1 MATEEE
7 EVEQRIYEEVANTD
21 ENTNNVCEN
30 KENITL
36 IWFDKNIQI
45 DSPDI
50 QLTKRKLKE
59 INDCTLL
66 FTDINLCIQCNES
79 IKSEK
84 IFLVISGTSADAL
97 LSKVHNLCQIDSVFI
112 FCKKKSK
119 YDQLLIED
127 GNYSKIVGSFVEQNS
142 LIRSIQKNVQLAE
155 NQMDILR
162 FYEQN
167 QKGSRDLT
175 EESASFIWHQLLKE
189 VLQKMPSGDKNAKE
203 EMLKKCRLYY
213 RDNKKV
219 LKDIDEFAC
228 KYSKHDAVKWYTK
241 NGFIFKLI
249 NKALRTED
257 VEALYTFR
265 FYLIDLCSELSKN
278 HQRMSEYQQP
288 LSLYRGKTHT
298 KDYIQ
303 ILKDRVDHLIS
314 TNGFFS
320 TSEQIGVAEMYAGM
334 GDNLVNKNDRESV
347 IYKINYDPNVH
358 PETIVAD
365 VSGESQ
371 FPKEQEF
378 LFDLGTVF
386 QIEKFYY
393 DDEKKYWI
401 CEMVPSNKGLE
412 IAKEYLAFQ
421 RDEINHEESDIS
433 IVFGKLLFK
442 MGEHIKC
449 RNYFQNLLSNQVDT
463 DVLKRI
469 EINQGLGRALT
480 GLREFDLSRKYFQDA
495 YDLCTGDNS
504 SLGKRVKLLGLIGF
518 TYDRQGKF
526 DTALD
531 YYFKALKLVDND
543 AQCTNQIAYLLTKI
557 GQTYYSLGQD
567 DLSLEYVE
575 KSYIYLQKSV
585 PEDHPDIIEYYNNM
599 CIAHYHR
606 GLYHAALYY
615 GWKSYEIILT

>member
-7 EVEQRIYEEVANTD
+7 EVEQRTYEEVANTD
-21 ENTNNVCEN
+21 ENTSSVWEN

-36 IWFDKNIQI
+36 IWFDTNIQI

-59 INDCTLL
+59 INNDTLV
-66 FTDINLCIQCNES
+66 FTDINLCIQRIES
-79 IKSEK
+79 IKSKK
-84 IFLVISGTSADAL
+84 IFLVVSGMSADTL

-112 FCKKKSK
+112 FCMKKSK
-119 YDQLLIED
+119 YDRELIED
-127 GNYSKIVGSFVEQNS
+127 GNYSKIVDIFVEQSS
-142 LIRSIQKNVQLAE
+142 LIRSIQKNVELAE
-155 NQMDILR
+155 KQMDILR

-167 QKGSRDLT
+167 QKPTRNLT
-175 EESASFIWHQLLKE
+175 KESASFIWHQLLKE
-189 VLQKMPSGDKNAKE
+189 VLQKMPSGDENAKE

-219 LKDIDEFAC
+219 LKDIDEFAR

-241 NGFIFKLI
+241 NRFIFKLI
-249 NKALRTED
+249 NEALRTED
-257 VEALYTFR
+257 VEVLYTFR

-278 HQRMSEYQQP
+278 HQRILEYQQP
-288 LSLYRGKTHT
+288 LSLYRGTTCT

-303 ILKDRVDHLIS
+303 FLKDSVDHLIS

-320 TSEQIGVAEMYAGM
+320 TSKQIEVAEMYADVGK
-334 GDNLVNKNDRESV
+334 NLTEKNDCESI
-347 IYKINYDPNVH
+347 IYKINYDPNAH
-358 PETIVAD
+358 PKTIVAD

-371 FPKEQEF
+371 FPEEKEF

-386 QIEKFYY
+386 QITEFYY
-393 DDEKKYWI
+393 NEEKKYWI

-433 IVFGKLLFK
+433 IVFGNLLFK

-463 DVLKRI
+463 NVLNRI

-480 GLREFDLSRKYFQDA
+480 GLREFDLSRNYFQDA
-495 YDLCTGDNS
+495 YALCTGNNS
-504 SLGKRVKLLGLIGF
+504 SLGKRAKLLGHIGF
-518 TYDRQGKF
+518 TYDRQGNF
-526 DTALD
+526 NTALD
-531 YYFKALKLVDND
+531 YYFKALKLVNND

-567 DLSLEYVE
+567 DLSLKHFE

-585 PEDHPDIIEYYNNM
+585 PEDHPDMIEYYNNM
-599 CIAHYHR
+599 CIAYYHR

-615 GWKSYEIILT
+615 QWKSYEIILT